1 MGEIIPRVWTRV
13 RVRVEDRVRLELDFE
28 LVFELKIEFDL
39 EINKW
44 TIGNKFT
51 RGVGEDKQ
59 RPNKRKQT
67 NQIKKIISFPGF
79 VARQQSIFFHLSFLK
94 IKNKL

>member
-1 MGEIIPRVWTRV
+1 MELDFELVFELKIKL
-13 RVRVEDRVRLELDFE
+13 DFELDFE

-51 RGVGEDKQ
+51 RGEGEDKQ
-59 RPNKRKQT
+59 TTKQKETNQPNKL
-67 NQIKKIISFPGF
+67 SGF
-79 VARQQSIFFHLSFLK
+79 VARQQSIFFSLK
-94 IKNKL
+94 SSQVNNNNNIYLYQRER

>member
-1 MGEIIPRVWTRV
+1 MELDFELDFELVFELRI
-13 RVRVEDRVRLELDFE
+13 ELDFELDFE

-39 EINKW
+39 EMNKW

-51 RGVGEDKQ
+51 RGEGEDKQ

-67 NQIKKIISFPGF
+67 NQISCSGF
-79 VARQQSIFFHLSFLK
+79 VARQQSFLFFT
-94 IKNKL
+94 